1 MGNCHNYELK
11 LIQQMRNSSVL
22 VHHFGN
28 VSFLNNHSL
37 ESKQS
42 PFIAWHLYPRGRVWW
57 TCKQALC
64 FEVEMG
70 MRVDSRHHICV
81 LAVGLHN
88 RIPVQKCEWLFA
100 RLCHLYFCFQLH
112 QLWKKNQNQ
121 PEIYTVKGVRVWTP
135 LRMCWFMSIMWISR

>member
-1 MGNCHNYELK
+1 
-11 LIQQMRNSSVL
+11 MRNSSVL

-112 QLWKKNQNQ
+112 QLWKKNKINQ
-121 PEIYTVKGVRVWTP
+121 KSTQWKGSGSELLWECVDSCLLCESVGNSMGRGK
-135 LRMCWFMSIMWISR
+135 S